1 MSEFGG
7 SLKSIVKKSI
17 EALGNKASDLAAG
30 AKQKVGEY
38 NLANEQKDIFSDI
51 GSKVFELS
59 KQGVAFPEELQE
71 DLKKAAEI
79 GAELDRIRAEKE
91 AAEKAKQE
99 AAEKEAAEKEN
110 AAKEAEAGAKDT
122 ENKEAPE
129 YREAPVMEMPAF
141 DGPVAAAYAAR
152 DDRDIPVIS
161 VEEPE
166 KKDDGGDF
174 ADCPMSAAINDLFEQ
189 MPPVDKMMDKV
200 NSSLDELGENL
211 KKFSDEFDRQLNDF
225 SDQMMGCDKK
235 DPGDKE

>member
-1 MSEFGG
+1 MSAFGG

-38 NLANEQKDIFSDI
+38 NLANEQKDVFSDI

-99 AAEKEAAEKEN
+99 AAEKEAVEKET
-110 AAKEAEAGAKDT
+110 AAKEAEAGATDT
-122 ENKEAPE
+122 ENREAPE
-129 YREAPVMEMPAF
+129 YREAPVMEMPTF

-152 DDRDIPVIS
+152 DDRDIPMIS

-166 KKDDGGDF
+166 KKDDGRDF

>member
-7 SLKSIVKKSI
+7 SLQSIVKKSI

-38 NLANEQKDIFSDI
+38 NLANEQKDVFSDI

-99 AAEKEAAEKEN
+99 AAEKEAAE
-110 AAKEAEAGAKDT
+110 KEAEAGAKDT

-235 DPGDKE
+235 DSQNKE

>member
-7 SLKSIVKKSI
+7 SLKNIVMKSI
-17 EALGNKASDLAAG
+17 EAIGNKASDLAAG

-38 NLANEQKDIFSDI
+38 NLANEQKDVFSEI

-99 AAEKEAAEKEN
+99 AAEKEAGKTEETPEQKEL
-110 AAKEAEAGAKDT
+110 
-122 ENKEAPE
+122 PE
-129 YREAPVMEMPAF
+129 YREAPVIEMPRF
-141 DGPVAAAYAAR
+141 DGPVAAEYAAR
-152 DDRDIPVIS
+152 DDRDVPVIR
-161 VEEPE
+161 VDDPDE
-166 KKDDGGDF
+166 KNGDGDF

-211 KKFSDEFDRQLNDF
+211 KKFSDEFDKQLNDF
-225 SDQMMGCDKK
+225 SDQMMGTEKK

>member
-7 SLKSIVKKSI
+7 SLKNIVMKSI
-17 EALGNKASDLAAG
+17 EAIGNKASELTAE

-38 NLANEQKDIFSDI
+38 NLANEQKDVFSEI

-99 AAEKEAAEKEN
+99 T
-110 AAKEAEAGAKDT
+110 AKQEAEAAATDEKD
-122 ENKEAPE
+122 KEAPE
-129 YREAPVMEMPAF
+129 YREAPVIEMPRF
-141 DGPVAAAYAAR
+141 DGPVAAEYAAR
-152 DDRDIPVIS
+152 DDRDVPVIR
-161 VEEPE
+161 VDDPDE
-166 KKDDGGDF
+166 KNGDGDF

-211 KKFSDEFDRQLNDF
+211 KKFSDEFDKQLNDF
-225 SDQMMGCDKK
+225 SDQMMGTEKK

>member
-7 SLKSIVKKSI
+7 SLKNIVMKSI
-17 EALGNKASDLAAG
+17 EAIGNKASDLAAG

-38 NLANEQKDIFSDI
+38 NLANEQKDVFSEI

-59 KQGVAFPEELQE
+59 KQGVVFPEELQE

-99 AAEKEAAEKEN
+99 T
-110 AAKEAEAGAKDT
+110 AKQEAEAAATDEKD
-122 ENKEAPE
+122 KEAPE
-129 YREAPVMEMPAF
+129 YREAPVIEMPRF
-141 DGPVAAAYAAR
+141 DGPVAAEYAAR
-152 DDRDIPVIS
+152 DDRDVPVIRGDD
-161 VEEPE
+161 PDE
-166 KKDDGGDF
+166 KNGDGDF

-189 MPPVDKMMDKV
+189 IPPVDKMMDKV

-211 KKFSDEFDRQLNDF
+211 KKFSDEFDKQLNDF
-225 SDQMMGCDKK
+225 SDQMMGTEKK

>member
-79 GAELDRIRAEKE
+79 GAELDRIRGEKE

-99 AAEKEAAEKEN
+99 AAEKEAAE
-110 AAKEAEAGAKDT
+110 KEAEAGAKDT

-161 VEEPE
+161 VEEPG
-166 KKDDGGDF
+166 KQNDGGDF

>member
-7 SLKSIVKKSI
+7 SLKNIVMKSI
-17 EALGNKASDLAAG
+17 EAIGNKASDLAAG

-38 NLANEQKDIFSDI
+38 NLANEQKDVFSEI

-99 AAEKEAAEKEN
+99 N
-110 AAKEAEAGAKDT
+110 AKQEAEAAATDEKD
-122 ENKEAPE
+122 KEAPG
-129 YREAPVMEMPAF
+129 YREAPVIEMPRF
-141 DGPVAAAYAAR
+141 DGPVAAEYAAR
-152 DDRDIPVIS
+152 DDRDVPVIR
-161 VEEPE
+161 VDDPDE
-166 KKDDGGDF
+166 KNGDGDS

-211 KKFSDEFDRQLNDF
+211 KKFSDEFDKQLNDF
-225 SDQMMGCDKK
+225 SDQMMGTEKK

>member
-99 AAEKEAAEKEN
+99 AAEKEAAEKET

>member
-7 SLKSIVKKSI
+7 SLKNIVMKSI
-17 EALGNKASDLAAG
+17 EAIGNKASDLAAG

-38 NLANEQKDIFSDI
+38 NLANEQKDVFSEI

-99 AAEKEAAEKEN
+99 TAEQEADAAATDEK
-110 AAKEAEAGAKDT
+110 D
-122 ENKEAPE
+122 KEAPE
-129 YREAPVMEMPAF
+129 YREAPVIEMPRF
-141 DGPVAAAYAAR
+141 DGPVAAEYAAR
-152 DDRDIPVIS
+152 DDRDVPVIR
-161 VEEPE
+161 VDDPDE
-166 KKDDGGDF
+166 KNGDGDF

-211 KKFSDEFDRQLNDF
+211 KKFSDEFDKQLNDF
-225 SDQMMGCDKK
+225 SDQMMGTEKK

>member
-7 SLKSIVKKSI
+7 SLKNIVMKSI
-17 EALGNKASDLAAG
+17 EAIGNKASDLAAG

-38 NLANEQKDIFSDI
+38 NLANEQKDVFSEI

-99 AAEKEAAEKEN
+99 TAEQ
-110 AAKEAEAGAKDT
+110 EAEAAATDEKD
-122 ENKEAPE
+122 KEAPE
-129 YREAPVMEMPAF
+129 YREAPVIEMPRF
-141 DGPVAAAYAAR
+141 DGPVAAEYAAR
-152 DDRDIPVIS
+152 DDRDVPVIR
-161 VEEPE
+161 VDDPDE
-166 KKDDGGDF
+166 KNGDGDF

-211 KKFSDEFDRQLNDF
+211 KKFSDEFDKQLNDF
-225 SDQMMGCDKK
+225 SDQMMGTEKK

>member
-7 SLKSIVKKSI
+7 SLKNIVMKSI
-17 EALGNKASDLAAG
+17 EAIGNKASDLAAG

-38 NLANEQKDIFSDI
+38 NLANEKKDVFSEI

-99 AAEKEAAEKEN
+99 TAEQEADAAATDEK
-110 AAKEAEAGAKDT
+110 D
-122 ENKEAPE
+122 KEAPE
-129 YREAPVMEMPAF
+129 YREAPVIEMPRF
-141 DGPVAAAYAAR
+141 DGPVAAEYAAR
-152 DDRDIPVIS
+152 DNRDVPVIR
-161 VEEPE
+161 VDDPDE
-166 KKDDGGDF
+166 KNGDGDF

-211 KKFSDEFDRQLNDF
+211 KKFSDEFDKQLNDF
-225 SDQMMGCDKK
+225 SDQMMGTEKK

>member
-7 SLKSIVKKSI
+7 SLKNIVMKSI
-17 EALGNKASDLAAG
+17 EAIGNKASDLAAG

-38 NLANEQKDIFSDI
+38 NLANEQKDVFSEI

-79 GAELDRIRAEKE
+79 GAELDWIRAEKE
-91 AAEKAKQE
+91 AGEKAKQE
-99 AAEKEAAEKEN
+99 T
-110 AAKEAEAGAKDT
+110 AKQEAEAAATDEKD
-122 ENKEAPE
+122 KEAPE
-129 YREAPVMEMPAF
+129 YREAPVIEMPRF
-141 DGPVAAAYAAR
+141 DGPVAAEYAAR
-152 DDRDIPVIS
+152 DDRDVPVIR
-161 VEEPE
+161 VDDPDE
-166 KKDDGGDF
+166 KNGDGDF

-211 KKFSDEFDRQLNDF
+211 KKFSDEFDKQLNDF
-225 SDQMMGCDKK
+225 SDQMMGTEKK